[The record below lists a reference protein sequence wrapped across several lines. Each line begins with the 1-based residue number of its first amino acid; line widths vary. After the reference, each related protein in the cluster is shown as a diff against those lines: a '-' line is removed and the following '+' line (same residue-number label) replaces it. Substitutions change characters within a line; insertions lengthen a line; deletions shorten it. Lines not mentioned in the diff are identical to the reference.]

1 MHHDPEKSLPQRRKD
16 AKNCRKELHFFAFP
30 LRLCVFAVCSGVLTM
45 NGISIG
51 RADFAAIAQWVK
63 PGARVLDL
71 GCGDGVL
78 FKYLK
83 RERAIS
89 GYGVEIDDA
98 NVLACVKNG
107 VNVIQRNLERGLRE
121 FDDQSFDYVIL
132 SQTLQ
137 AMRNG
142 ERILHEM
149 LRVGRE
155 GIVTFPNFGYWRNRV
170 HVLRGRMPVSDSLPY
185 QWFDTPNIH
194 LCTLDDFEQFC
205 SERNV
210 RIIERKVLTGGRAV
224 DLMPNLLGALAIYHF
239 GAG

>member
-1 MHHDPEKSLPQRRKD
+1 
-16 AKNCRKELHFFAFP
+16 
-30 LRLCVFAVCSGVLTM
+30 M
-45 NGISIG
+45 NGISID
-51 RADFAAIAQWVK
+51 RADFAAIAHWVK
-63 PGARVLDL
+63 PAARVLDL
-71 GCGDGVL
+71 GCGDGAL

-83 RERAIS
+83 RERDIT

-107 VNVIQRNLERGLRE
+107 INVVQRNLERGLRE

-142 ERILHEM
+142 ERLIQEM

-155 GIVTFPNFGYWRNRV
+155 GIVTFPNFGYWRNR
-170 HVLRGRMPVSDSLPY
+170 LQILGGRMPLSENLPY

-194 LCTLDDFEQFC
+194 LCTIDDFEHFC
-205 SERNV
+205 RERS
-210 RIIERKVLTGGRAV
+210 ICILERKVLTGGAAV
-224 DLMPNLLGALAIYHF
+224 GFMPNLLGALAIYHF

>member
-1 MHHDPEKSLPQRRKD
+1 
-16 AKNCRKELHFFAFP
+16 
-30 LRLCVFAVCSGVLTM
+30 V
-45 NGISIG
+45 NGISID
-51 RADFAAIAQWVK
+51 RADFAAIAQWVAS
-63 PGARVLDL
+63 GARVLDL
-71 GCGDGVL
+71 GCGDGAL
-78 FKYLK
+78 FKYLQ
-83 RERAIS
+83 RERDIT

-107 VNVIQRNLERGLRE
+107 VNVVQRNLERGLRE

-155 GIVTFPNFGYWRNRV
+155 GIVTFPNFGYWRNRL
-170 HVLRGRMPVSDSLPY
+170 HVLRGRMPVSESLPY

-194 LCTLDDFEQFC
+194 LCTLDDFERFC
-205 SERNV
+205 GARKI
-210 RIIERKVLTGGRAV
+210 RILERKVLTDGASV
-224 DLMPNLLGALAIYHF
+224 NVMPNLLGALAIYHF